1 MHISKQ
7 SGDMKFITIY
17 LKSAVVE
24 LPECSCFIILLL
36 LVTAQARLFSS
47 AMKHAHILNLFFTFQ
62 FIAMGDGKKSNGKML
77 L

>member
-7 SGDMKFITIY
+7 AADMKFITIY
-17 LKSAVVE
+17 LKSAVAE
-24 LPECSCFIILLL
+24 LPECSCFILLL